1 MAEPMKK
8 TSCQIASWAMG
19 AGAGFLAFLV
29 LLFLRDWSFL
39 QAVFGAGVIF
49 LVVGGFLA
57 FVMCRPLPSLGE
69 IQAGMGEMADPVTPA
84 QRSAASDVT
93 TPAPEAA
100 PAPAPSAQAAAAA
113 APAAITPAA
122 EAEAKA
128 ETAAQAAPAPTPT
141 PTPTPA
147 APASAATPAAAPE
160 AAPASGAETETPVGT
175 KPATLQAARGGQ
187 PDDLKQI
194 KGVGPKMES
203 MLHGMGFFHFDQ
215 VAAWTPS
222 ELAWVDENL
231 TGFKGRASR
240 DNWVAQAKAL
250 ARGEQ
255 PDV

>member
-8 TSCQIASWAMG
+8 TSCQIASWGMG
-19 AGAGFLAFLV
+19 AGAGLLAFLV

-84 QRSAASDVT
+84 QRSAVSDVT
-93 TPAPEAA
+93 TPAPEAG
-100 PAPAPSAQAAAAA
+100 PEPSAQAAAAA
-113 APAAITPAA
+113 APAAVTPAA
-122 EAEAKA
+122 EAEATA
-128 ETAAQAAPAPTPT
+128 ETAAQAATAPTPT
-141 PTPTPA
+141 SVPTPA
-147 APASAATPAAAPE
+147 AADPAAAPE
-160 AAPASGAETETPVGT
+160 AAPAGGAETETPIGT
-175 KPATLQAARGGQ
+175 KPATLQAARDGQ

-194 KGVGPKMES
+194 KGVGPKMET

-215 VAAWTPS
+215 IAAWTPA

-231 TGFKGRASR
+231 TGFKGRATR

-255 PDV
+255 PDA

>member
-8 TSCQIASWAMG
+8 TSCQIASWGMG
-19 AGAGFLAFLV
+19 AGAGLLAFLV

-49 LVVGGFLA
+49 LVVGAFLA

-69 IQAGMGEMADPVTPA
+69 IQAGMNEMADPVTPA

-93 TPAPEAA
+93 TPAPEAG
-100 PAPAPSAQAAAAA
+100 PAPSAQAAAAA
-113 APAAITPAA
+113 APAAVTPAA
-122 EAEAKA
+122 EAEATA
-128 ETAAQAAPAPTPT
+128 ETAAQAATAPTPT
-141 PTPTPA
+141 PAPTPA
-147 APASAATPAAAPE
+147 AADPAAAPE
-160 AAPASGAETETPVGT
+160 AAPAGGAETETPVGT

-194 KGVGPKMES
+194 KGVGPKMET

-215 VAAWTPS
+215 IAAWTPA

-231 TGFKGRASR
+231 TGFKGRATR

>member
-8 TSCQIASWAMG
+8 TSCQIASWGMG

-69 IQAGMGEMADPVTPA
+69 IQAGMNEMADPATPA
-84 QRSAASDVT
+84 QRSAVSDAT

-100 PAPAPSAQAAAAA
+100 SAPSAQAAAAA

-128 ETAAQAAPAPTPT
+128 ETTVEAATESAAEPVAAPAP
-141 PTPTPA
+141 A
-147 APASAATPAAAPE
+147 APAAAPV
-160 AAPASGAETETPVGT
+160 AATETDTTIGT
-175 KPATLQAARGGQ
+175 KPASLSAARGGQ

-194 KGVGPKMES
+194 KGVGPKMETT
-203 MLHGMGFFHFDQ
+203 LHGMGFFHFDQ
-215 VAAWTPS
+215 IAAWTPA

-240 DNWVAQAKAL
+240 DNWVAQATAL

-255 PDV
+255 ADV

>member
-8 TSCQIASWAMG
+8 TSCQIASWGMG
-19 AGAGFLAFLV
+19 AGAGLLAFLV

-49 LVVGGFLA
+49 LVVGAFLA

-69 IQAGMGEMADPVTPA
+69 IKAGMNEMAEPVTPA

-93 TPAPEAA
+93 TPAPEAG
-100 PAPAPSAQAAAAA
+100 PAPSAQAAAAA

-122 EAEAKA
+122 EAES
-128 ETAAQAAPAPTPT
+128 AAQAAPAPTPT
-141 PTPTPA
+141 P
-147 APASAATPAAAPE
+147 APATPAP
-160 AAPASGAETETPVGT
+160 APAPAATTEIAPAGGAETETPVGT

-194 KGVGPKMES
+194 KGVGPKMET

-215 VAAWTPS
+215 IAAWTPA

-231 TGFKGRASR
+231 TGFKGRATR